1 MILYGSEYWNE
12 VFDVRPLVEW
22 GAVDEKDLD
31 LMCRVDSPGEAFA
44 ELQKFLTAH
53 HMVPQTAQETRAP
66 GIAKTRG

>member
-1 MILYGSEYWNE
+1 M
-12 VFDVRPLVEW
+12 RPLVEW

-31 LMCRVDSPGEAFA
+31 LMCRVDSPGEAFE